1 MRSLPS
7 SNRYNILAVLTQH
20 GFDLGEVIEGEGNAG
35 FYESGLANFQRVE
48 LMAGRFIGLSES
60 VIYGLLKV
68 NTAMHSRPPGLLPFS
83 RGTSLFI
90 CLRRVHQQGLRL
102 YVYFPYMYFTNTILI
117 VPTAL

>member
-1 MRSLPS
+1 MVLRTRLISRSPSVYGSTLNRSAARMRSLPS

-20 GFDLGEVIEGEGNAG
+20 GGDFGAWIEGEGNAG

-68 NTAMHSRPPGLLPFS
+68 NTAMHSRP
-83 RGTSLFI
+83 
-90 CLRRVHQQGLRL
+90 
-102 YVYFPYMYFTNTILI
+102 
-117 VPTAL
+117 